1 MECPICSF
9 KNNPVDSVY
18 CIECGAKLAESPP
31 TPAPTAQVSPPVE
44 VPQSTPQPTA
54 APPAAPQPSVSTG
67 PTLVLPDNSLIPIGT
82 VPQIVGRTEL
92 LNYLRTLQNVDPA
105 IVSRQ
110 HFTIFQEN
118 GKYCIN
124 DGKTTVQEKPS
135 ANHTYLNG
143 VDITDKGQKD
153 LKNGD
158 VIDVANT
165 VKLTLNIP

>member
-1 MECPICSF
+1 MECPICNF
-9 KNNPVDSVY
+9 KNNPPESVY

-31 TPAPTAQVSPPVE
+31 APQPTPQVQPPVE
-44 VPQSTPQPTA
+44 IQIP
-54 APPAAPQPSVSTG
+54 PPAATAPASPSSPPSAVTG
-67 PTLVLPDNSLIPIGT
+67 PQLQLPDNSSIPIGT
-82 VPQIVGRTEL
+82 APQIVGRTEL

-118 GKYCIN
+118 GKYCII
-124 DGKTTVQEKPS
+124 DGKTSIQEKPS

-143 VDITDKGQKD
+143 ADITDKGQKD
-153 LKNGD
+153 LKSGD

-165 VKLTLNIP
+165 VKLTFTIP